1 MKRLHLLLTVLL
13 LGLSMLAAPQH
24 AHAQDDEPLG
34 ARGRIAQQLWGPRQ
48 LLKHQDELK
57 LTDVQKKAIRKI
69 VKDAQGRLVDLRFD
83 LDTEVNNLEKIL
95 AQPKIDEAAALAASQ
110 RVMALE
116 AEIKQV
122 TLKSF
127 IQMKNLLTPEQQ
139 KTMLEVS
146 KRRKK
151 AVRERLRD
159 RQAAE

>member
-1 MKRLHLLLTVLL
+1 
-13 LGLSMLAAPQH
+13 MLAAPAR

-34 ARGRIAQQLWGPRQ
+34 ARGRIAQQLWGPR
-48 LLKHQDELK
+48 LLLRHQDDLK

-69 VKDAQGRLVDLRFD
+69 VKDTQGRLVDLRFD
-83 LDTEVNNLEKIL
+83 LDTEVNNLEKLL

-122 TLKSF
+122 ILKSF

-139 KTMLEVS
+139 KIMAEVS

-151 AVRERLRD
+151 AARERLRG
-159 RQAAE
+159 RQPVE